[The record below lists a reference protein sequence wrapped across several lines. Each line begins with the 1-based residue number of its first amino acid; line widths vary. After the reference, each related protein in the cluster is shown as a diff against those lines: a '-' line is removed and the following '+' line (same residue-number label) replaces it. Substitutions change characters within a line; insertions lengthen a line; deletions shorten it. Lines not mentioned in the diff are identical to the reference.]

1 MSDLNVI
8 VLSPAEKPIVWL
20 NSDTLNITYTEEWDK
35 IPSISIEY
43 PISEDNNDYT
53 EIFKQGNKIYV
64 G

>member
-43 PISEDNNDYT
+43 LYQKITMTTQKFSNK
-53 EIFKQGNKIYV
+53 EIKSM
-64 G
+64 